1 MSDYRISRLEVENFK
16 SLVDFRM
23 DLAKFT
29 CLVGLNGSGK
39 STVLQFVDFLSEL
52 MRGNLSEW
60 LMERQ
65 WSANDLCFW
74 DESSKLIRFHVEIT
88 DTEGRHAGIWKG
100 DFNTLLLKC
109 EREELV
115 FGDTKFKVFDNKFEA
130 SHTQKSYDITMD
142 YEGSLLS
149 KVRDPF
155 LPEPVKRF
163 RDFFRGSRTLEL
175 LSPRL
180 MRQRT
185 KGPSATIG
193 RGGERLSAYLH
204 DLLPEKRHAIESE
217 LKRVY
222 PHFQKLAT
230 RELKPDVRVL
240 EIVEDFQGKH
250 FKTEARHLNDGLLRI
265 LAMITNSV
273 SNAGLLVFDEIENGI
288 NPELVEFVINL
299 LVETEQQVIVTTHSP
314 MILNYL
320 DDEVAK
326 SGVIYL
332 YKTNEGFT
340 RSIPFFSIPSLQKK
354 LELMG
359 PGEAF
364 VDTNL
369 LELFQEIDGL
379 IKGEK

>member
-1 MSDYRISRLEVENFK
+1 M
-16 SLVDFRM
+16 
-23 DLAKFT
+23 
-29 CLVGLNGSGK
+29 
-39 STVLQFVDFLSEL
+39 
-52 MRGNLSEW
+52 
-60 LMERQ
+60 
-65 WSANDLCFW
+65 
-74 DESSKLIRFHVEIT
+74 
-88 DTEGRHAGIWKG
+88 
-100 DFNTLLLKC
+100 
-109 EREELV
+109 
-115 FGDTKFKVFDNKFEA
+115 
-130 SHTQKSYDITMD
+130 
-142 YEGSLLS
+142 
-149 KVRDPF
+149 
-155 LPEPVKRF
+155 
-163 RDFFRGSRTLEL
+163 
-175 LSPRL
+175 
-180 MRQRT
+180 
-185 KGPSATIG
+185 
-193 RGGERLSAYLH
+193 
-204 DLLPEKRHAIESE
+204 
-217 LKRVY
+217 Y

-273 SNAGLLVFDEIENGI
+273 SDAGLLVFDEIENGI